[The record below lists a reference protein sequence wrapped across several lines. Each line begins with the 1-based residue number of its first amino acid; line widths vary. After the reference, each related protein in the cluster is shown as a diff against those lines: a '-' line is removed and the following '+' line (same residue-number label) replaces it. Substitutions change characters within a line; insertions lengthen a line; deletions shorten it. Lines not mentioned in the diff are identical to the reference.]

1 MNTRT
6 KSILAALLTALLALF
21 LGATCNAQPGGGI
34 QFTPPPAHDEIQVDA
49 GNSCGC
55 MGKVAQFSCAPEC
68 TYFVIEDTLAP
79 GSGNSVTRITPLVG
93 KTFTVEFTYDGG
105 TYSYEGIEKV
115 VFNYYACQLFYP
127 AGFGSFFIKGFTSI
141 KIIATND

>member
-6 KSILAALLTALLALF
+6 KSILAALLTALLAIF
-21 LGATCNAQPGGGI
+21 LGATCNAQPGGG
-34 QFTPPPAHDEIQVDA
+34 
-49 GNSCGC
+49 SCGC

-105 TYSYEGIEKV
+105 TYAYEGIEKV

-127 AGFGSFFIKGFTSI
+127 AEFGSFFRKGFTSI